1 MRKAISLIDAAV
13 RLWGQVGLNA
23 AAYTLLHLLIL
34 EMDQNCF
41 GSHEIYWFKWLLFL
55 S

>member
-13 RLWGQVGLNA
+13 KLWGQVGLNA
-23 AAYTLLHLLIL
+23 TAYTLLYLLNL

-41 GSHEIYWFKWLLFL
+41 GLSEIYSFKWLLFL